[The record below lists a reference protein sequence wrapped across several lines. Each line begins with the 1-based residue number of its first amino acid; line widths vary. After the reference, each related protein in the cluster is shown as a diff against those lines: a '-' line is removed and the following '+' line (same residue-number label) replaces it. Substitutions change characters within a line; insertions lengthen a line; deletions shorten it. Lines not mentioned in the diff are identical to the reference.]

1 MEDSSGHFINVASNV
16 DLGNVSIP
24 KTYEEAT
31 ASRFVAKWREAMTKE
46 IKALILNKTWK
57 EVDRCDVPH
66 GKSITKSRWVFD
78 LKFLRD
84 GTIERFKARFV
95 ACGYSQIFG
104 QDFYHTFAAT
114 MRATSLRLF
123 FAIAAGRKMRVHQFD
138 VSNAF
143 TQADIDAEIY
153 VEAPKG
159 YESKGRDGKNRVL
172 KLQKALYG
180 TKQAARLWQETLV
193 AKLKAMGFTQS
204 PNDPCLFRYVGPHGE
219 CLIAAYVDDLLCA
232 VSSKKTLE
240 WFQSQFIKTDENP
253 GGFYAKYLGPLHFF
267 LGMAVDQHA
276 DYSISVN
283 QTKYIEKM
291 LNKFVPSHD
300 MNAIKHS
307 KPCVVEKFKELSTAT
322 SDLEREEM
330 KNLPYLQVIGSL
342 LYVMCMTRP
351 DVAFHVTTLCKFM
364 HDPSR
369 DCYDAAIA
377 LLLYLGHTKDMVGL
391 HYDGNSAAPPG
402 LGDSSHA
409 ESLTSGKAART
420 MVENNHGLIAY
431 SDASW
436 RSKAGSYSSYGY
448 VIYLF
453 GGVVSFASKYLKV
466 VALSSAEAEYAAAS
480 QTCRELT
487 FVRKVCTDLGLE
499 IQGRVCVAVDN
510 TAAISIIHNP
520 GVTARNKHFDD
531 ATHYIRDEYAHN
543 RIGPIHVTT
552 DAQKAD
558 GFTKPLDAATW
569 TWWRGAV
576 IPTTHPKM

>member
-1 MEDSSGHFINVASNV
+1 M
-16 DLGNVSIP
+16 
-24 KTYEEAT
+24 Y
-31 ASRFVAKWREAMTKE
+31 
-46 IKALILNKTWK
+46 IL
-57 EVDRCDVPH
+57 DR
-66 GKSITKSRWVFD
+66 
-78 LKFLRD
+78 
-84 GTIERFKARFV
+84 
-95 ACGYSQIFG
+95 
-104 QDFYHTFAAT
+104 
-114 MRATSLRLF
+114 
-123 FAIAAGRKMRVHQFD
+123 
-138 VSNAF
+138 
-143 TQADIDAEIY
+143 
-153 VEAPKG
+153 
-159 YESKGRDGKNRVL
+159 KGRDGKNRVL

-300 MNAIKHS
+300 TNAIKHS

-377 LLLYLGHTKDMVGL
+377 LLLYLGREQLWPDRL
-391 HYDGNSAAPPG
+391 
-402 LGDSSHA
+402 LGC
-409 ESLTSGKAART
+409 E
-420 MVENNHGLIAY
+420 
-431 SDASW
+431 
-436 RSKAGSYSSYGY
+436 
-448 VIYLF
+448 
-453 GGVVSFASKYLKV
+453 
-466 VALSSAEAEYAAAS
+466 
-480 QTCRELT
+480 
-487 FVRKVCTDLGLE
+487 LE
-499 IQGRVCVAVDN
+499 IQSRELLVLRLRDLSFRWSGFLCVKILKGGRSIISGGRVCRRFSNV
-510 TAAISIIHNP
+510 P
-520 GVTARNKHFDD
+520 
-531 ATHYIRDEYAHN
+531 
-543 RIGPIHVTT
+543 
-552 DAQKAD
+552 
-558 GFTKPLDAATW
+558 
-569 TWWRGAV
+569 
-576 IPTTHPKM
+576 